1 VATLP
6 MWWQHGLPEE
16 DGIYHQAGE
25 GATNVPHPLPL
36 GEGRGEGCL
45 WQGMY
50 YILNSCQP
58 FYHKGPVAKWL
69 VKFLEQMVAAGQISA
84 CRLMPFG

>member
-1 VATLP
+1 MFVADV
-6 MWWQHGLPEE
+6 GLPNYFFHCSRFCFEYFAI
-16 DGIYHQAGE
+16 GFYL
-25 GATNVPHPLPL
+25 PLPL
-36 GEGRGEGCL
+36 GEGRREGCL

-84 CRLMPFG
+84 CRLMPFD